1 MRKDSESPRQS
12 SLEAATTLQPGHSQR
27 AGDKG
32 NHGGP
37 LGETPEGLK
46 DLNGKITTLKKS
58 VGGNKQKKKEVQV
71 QVALLEKELDDRH
84 TNEKK
89 DLEQKAAQ
97 ATVTAAGADTAEEVD
112 RPGEDAAEDLRG
124 RGQLNPWYTT
134 RAEAQAEQ
142 SAITK
147 AAEFDA
153 IRRQAAQEA
162 KNSVNHKE
170 IEENAIA
177 NMLGPMNLRIKQ
189 IPPDGHCMYNA
200 IVDQLAAK
208 GAADG
213 KTYKD
218 LRRIAAD
225 FLRAYCD
232 EVENTAAWGGQTEL
246 QAISCALE
254 MPIHVVQMGTP
265 VLKIG
270 EDLDAEPLFVSYH
283 RHAYGLGEHYNSLL
297 PTDTRG

>member
-1 MRKDSESPRQS
+1 MEDLLARHRKE
-12 SLEAATTLQPGHSQR
+12 
-27 AGDKG
+27 
-32 NHGGP
+32 
-37 LGETPEGLK
+37 LK
-46 DLNGKITTLKKS
+46 DLNGKITALKKS

-89 DLEQKAAQ
+89 ELEQKAAQ
-97 ATVTAAGADTAEEVD
+97 AGVTTAGADTAEEQ
-112 RPGEDAAEDLRG
+112 R
-124 RGQLNPWYTT
+124 
-134 RAEAQAEQ
+134 
-142 SAITK
+142 K

-153 IRRQAAQEA
+153 MRRQAAEEA

-170 IEENAIA
+170 IEENVIA

-200 IVDQLAAK
+200 IVDQLGAK

-225 FLRAYCD
+225 FLRGHPDDFLPFLVTDAGDMFTPEDYTAYCD
-232 EVENTAAWGGQTEL
+232 DVENTAAWGGQTEL
-246 QAISCALE
+246 QAISRALE
-254 MPIHVVQMGTP
+254 RPIHVVQMGTP

-270 EDLDAEPLFVSYH
+270 EDLDADPLFVSYH

-297 PTDTRG
+297 PTLEDDHA